1 MKMIHD
7 IIQAIHEG
15 QNFLITAHVRL
26 DGDALGS
33 ELAVYLMLKEL
44 GKKAVVYN
52 KDRTP
57 ERYQFLPATHNIS
70 HTLTNIEQYDTCIVL
85 DCSDLSRVG
94 DEAENIRKIKTL
106 INIDHHVSNNGFCA
120 LKMLDAKASSTGELV
135 FRLMQD
141 MRFKMSRD
149 ICTNLYAAIIT
160 DTGSFRYSSTTKETF
175 MAAGVL
181 VGEGASPQRIAE
193 NIYESDSPARLKLMA
208 RALSTLSLDLE
219 SKVGSMVV
227 TQKDL
232 LETGAAW
239 EHTEGFVDIPRTVKG
254 IEVSVLYTQRGEK
267 NFKLSLRSKAKV
279 DVEKV
284 AKRFGGGG
292 HIHASSCWMD
302 GDIETIKSQIIQA
315 VREL

>member
-1 MKMIHD
+1 MISE
-7 IIQAIHEG
+7 IIKAINEG
-15 QNFLITAHVRL
+15 HNFLITAHIRL

-33 ELAVYLMLKEL
+33 ELALYLMLKEM

-52 KDRTP
+52 KDHTP
-57 ERYQFLPATHNIS
+57 ERYQFLPAAHNITHS
-70 HTLTNIEQYDTCIVL
+70 ISNIEQYDTGFVL
-85 DCSDLSRVG
+85 DCSDLTRVG
-94 DEAENIRKIKTL
+94 DEADNIGKIKKL

-135 FRLMQD
+135 FRLMRE
-141 MRFKMSRD
+141 MRVKMSKD

-175 MAAGVL
+175 LASGIL
-181 VGEGASPQRIAE
+181 VGEGANPQRIAE
-193 NIYESDSPARLKLMA
+193 NIYESDSPARLKLLA
-208 RALSTLSLDLE
+208 KALSTLSLDLE

-232 LETGAAW
+232 MEAGAAW

-254 IEVSVLYTQRGEK
+254 IEVSVLYTQRGEN
-267 NFKLSLRSKAKV
+267 NFKLSLRSKAKFN
-279 DVEKV
+279 VEKV
-284 AKRFGGGG
+284 ARKFGGGG
-292 HIHASSCWMD
+292 HIHASSCWMK
-302 GDIETIKSQIIQA
+302 GDIETIKSQIIEA